1 LNASGDSIST
11 HHLSTSQLGFLN
23 ASGDSIS
30 TNHLSTSQLG
40 FLNASG
46 DSISTN
52 NLSTSQLGFL
62 NASGD
67 SLSTHLISTSQLEF
81 YLAYGTTL
89 SSQAVFLS
97 SINGVSIDM
106 LGASTFSTL
115 YFSTAVGLDATVS
128 TLRVSTIMGSSD
140 LPIFTFDMENR
151 RVGINLG
158 GTQQPRATVD
168 VSGIVYANN
177 FVTTSD
183 RRLKSDIA
191 VLPVPTIPQSY
202 RYTHTETG
210 EADIGVMADEIEAI
224 LPECVYIR
232 PDGYKA
238 VSYIKLVPVCFSL
251 IQALTERLEVL
262 ERIHSNLI

>member
-1 LNASGDSIST
+1 
-11 HHLSTSQLGFLN
+11 
-23 ASGDSIS
+23 
-30 TNHLSTSQLG
+30 
-40 FLNASG
+40 
-46 DSISTN
+46 
-52 NLSTSQLGFL
+52 
-62 NASGD
+62 
-67 SLSTHLISTSQLEF
+67 
-81 YLAYGTTL
+81 
-89 SSQAVFLS
+89 
-97 SINGVSIDM
+97 M

-115 YFSTAVGLDATVS
+115 YFSTAVGLDAPVS
-128 TLRVSTIMGSSD
+128 TLRVSTILGTSD

-210 EADIGVMADEIEAI
+210 EADIGVMADEIELIA
-224 LPECVYIR
+224 PECVYTR

-238 VSYIKLVPVCFSL
+238 VSYTKLVPLCFSL
-251 IQALTERLEVL
+251 IRSLSDRIQELEKRL
-262 ERIHSNLI
+262 